1 MGEEIQVAHSNSSS
15 NFDTQGTGLPKGSRP
30 FPDIKAN
37 VKIPAGTRAILLDA
51 GGTLFRPFPS
61 VGYYYSEVAAKHGCQ
76 VGVKEVEAA
85 FRRVWSEHDGIGDLR
100 SQSDEKVEKEFWR
113 KIVTAVFQDFKGLRA
128 FDPFFDELHTLF
140 AEPGVWKLYP
150 EVKDVLQAFKEKKFI
165 IGMVSNWDS
174 RLLKLCEGLGIDR
187 YFDFKIISAVF
198 GAAKPNPKIFE
209 EALKKANVSAGEAV
223 HIGDSLEDDV
233 RGAHLAGIKAIWLD
247 RSARHATLAKD
258 HQDFVTVIRD
268 LRELI

>member
-1 MGEEIQVAHSNSSS
+1 VAGRIRVEKIS
-15 NFDTQGTGLPKGSRP
+15 
-30 FPDIKAN
+30 
-37 VKIPAGTRAILLDA
+37 KIPAGTKAILLDA

-61 VGYYYSEVAAKHGCQ
+61 VGHYYSQVAAKHGCK

-100 SQSDEKVEKEFWR
+100 GQSNEKVEKEFWR
-113 KIVTAVFQDFKGLRA
+113 KIVMAVFKDFKGLKA

-150 EVKDVLQAFKEKKFI
+150 EVEEVLRALKEKKFI

-174 RLLKLCEGLGIDR
+174 RLLKLCKGLGIDR
-187 YFDFKIISAVF
+187 YFDFKVISAVF
-198 GAAKPNPKIFE
+198 GVAKPDPKIFR
-209 EALKKANVSAGEAV
+209 EALTQANVHADDAV

-233 RGAHLAGIKAIWLD
+233 RGAHLAGIKALWLD
-247 RSARHATLAKD
+247 RSNRHGTLTQD